1 MIFVLIILAA
11 ILNACM
17 DRVETFIHFND
28 SVFYKLN
35 PRFYSKMDSADAWRL
50 PFTQYPVNFWH
61 LCKSGMLCCLLAT
74 PFCYNILIQPIVDYV
89 IFGITYNV
97 VFEQFYSRILKKKR
111 K

>member
-1 MIFVLIILAA
+1 MIFALIILAA

-35 PRFYSKMDSADAWRL
+35 PKFYSKMDSSEHARRILNYKID
-50 PFTQYPVNFWH
+50 FWH

-89 IFGITYNV
+89 IFGITYNI